1 MQSTQSSV
9 YHFGN
14 LQCSGQSEFAALKVM
29 KQREKHRPAFSFRLE
44 PLFFRD
50 FFCVVR
56 SLMVM
61 LDSLLT
67 GAHRDAYLCTTLA
80 QGWLLQAI
88 DRGDLIR
95 ILEPLLIMLLHPD
108 SARFATA

>member
-1 MQSTQSSV
+1 
-9 YHFGN
+9 
-14 LQCSGQSEFAALKVM
+14 
-29 KQREKHRPAFSFRLE
+29 
-44 PLFFRD
+44 
-50 FFCVVR
+50 
-56 SLMVM
+56 MVM